1 VANLL
6 ELIDDL
12 LMLKKRSSLM
22 SSQSRA
28 SDFSVLAE
36 GNFFEG
42 VLGRMVKE
50 QESNSV
56 TKVEITNELL

>member
-28 SDFSVLAE
+28 SDFSVMAE

-42 VLGRMVKE
+42 VLGRMMKE